1 MLRFMYSG
9 ISGMKVNQ
17 NKLDVVGNNIAN
29 VSTTAFKS
37 SSARFSDMLY
47 QNAGTASAPTSN
59 KGGTN
64 AKQVGL
70 GAQLSSINR
79 VMSQGNALSTGR
91 SLDVCL
97 DGEGYLIVGNGPID
111 YANGVGI
118 NSDQSLASGDM
129 IINYTRDGNM
139 TLDKDGNLLTADG
152 HRIMGYLLTATDKS
166 GNDTNPKSGESSIVT
181 TGTRGAATETAVAT
195 PGAGDAYYVD
205 ADGRVKAASEKLQP
219 LRIPDE
225 VYVPATTASSS
236 DDSSTTTSPASWQ
249 KVVSFS
255 IGKDGVITAVLANG
269 KKTAL
274 GQIATATFTNPEG
287 LTAIGGNFYET
298 SPNSGAEI
306 VRTPVN
312 VDVKKDGS
320 AESTVRDNSKAF
332 GDVIQG
338 CLEASNVDLTEQFT
352 DMITATRSFQAS
364 SKLIT
369 TGDEI
374 LQTITGLL
382 R

>member
-37 SSARFSDMLY
+37 SRAEFADMLY

-91 SLDVCL
+91 SLDVCI
-97 DGEGYLIVGNGPID
+97 DGEGYLIVGAGPLNYSEDGGVNID
-111 YANGVGI
+111 TDTQGI
-118 NSDQSLASGDM
+118 ASSSDM
-129 IINYTRDGNM
+129 TINYTRDGNL

-152 HRIMGYLLTATDKS
+152 HRVMGYLLTD
-166 GNDTNPKSGESSIVT
+166 SSI
-181 TGTRGAATETAVAT
+181 ED
-195 PGAGDAYYVD
+195 GDASIVQNEDGDTITVNYVN
-205 ADGRVKAASEKLQP
+205 ADSKLKAASQALYP
-219 LRIPDE
+219 LRIPDT
-225 VYVPATTASSS
+225 VSI
-236 DDSSTTTSPASWQ
+236 STTVGDDTTTTTQ
-249 KVVSFS
+249 KVASFT

-269 KKTAL
+269 QKTAL
-274 GQIATATFTNPEG
+274 GQVATATFTNPEG
-287 LTAIGGNFYET
+287 LTAIGGNFYEV
-298 SPNSGAEI
+298 SPNSGSTI
-306 VRTPVN
+306 IRSSVN
-312 VDVKKDGS
+312 ID
-320 AESTVRDNSKAF
+320 ESLDEGETSKDNSNAF

-352 DMITATRSFQAS
+352 DMISATRCFQAS

>member
-29 VSTTAFKS
+29 VSTTAFKG
-37 SSARFSDMLY
+37 SSARFADMLY
-47 QNAGTASAPTSN
+47 QNVGTATAPTSS

-79 VMSQGNALSTGR
+79 VMSQGNALATGR
-91 SLDVCL
+91 SLDACI
-97 DGEGYLIVGNGPID
+97 DGEGFYIVGVGPIN
-111 YANGVGI
+111 YQSGTKI
-118 NSDQSLASGDM
+118 TSSQSLGAGDM
-129 IINYTRDGNM
+129 KISYTRDGNF

-152 HRIMGYLLTATDKS
+152 HRVMGYLLTATKKGTGEQTSPAS
-166 GNDTNPKSGESSIVT
+166 GKSSIAIDTSEGQDV
-181 TGTRGAATETAVAT
+181 EPKLEV
-195 PGAGDAYYVD
+195 GDAVYVD
-205 ADGRVKAASEKLQP
+205 ADAVLKAVGDNSDGKTEGLQLQP
-219 LRIPDE
+219 LRIPE
-225 VYVPATTASSS
+225 KVYVPGGENSEKGTWQSV
-236 DDSSTTTSPASWQ
+236 TSFA
-249 KVVSFS
+249 

-274 GQIATATFTNPEG
+274 GQIATASFTNPEG
-287 LTAIGGNFYET
+287 LTALGGNFYEV
-298 SPNSGAEI
+298 SPNSGSEVI
-306 VRTPVN
+306 RTSVN
-312 VDVKKDGS
+312 IDNDKNGKAREDNLV
-320 AESTVRDNSKAF
+320 DNSKSQ
-332 GDVIQG
+332 GDIIQG

-352 DMITATRSFQAS
+352 DMISATRCFQAS

-374 LQTITGLL
+374 LQTITSLL

>member
-29 VSTTAFKS
+29 VSTTAFKGS
-37 SSARFSDMLY
+37 RAEFSDMLY
-47 QNAGTASAPTSN
+47 QNAGTATAPTSN

-91 SLDVCL
+91 SLDVCI
-97 DGEGYLIVGNGPID
+97 DGEGYIIVGSGTVD
-111 YANGVGI
+111 YPTGTGI
-118 NSDQSLASGDM
+118 NADDQSIASGDM
-129 IINYTRDGNM
+129 KINYTRDGNL

-152 HRIMGYLLTATDKS
+152 HRVMGYLLTATNKA
-166 GNDTNPKSGESSIVT
+166 GEDTNPVSGDSSLATAADT
-181 TGTRGAATETAVAT
+181 TAGVNI
-195 PGAGDAYYVD
+195 GDAVYVD
-205 ADGRVKAASEKLQP
+205 ADGRVKAAADKLQP
-219 LRIPDE
+219 LKIPDK
-225 VYVPATTASSS
+225 VYVPATTG
-236 DDSSTTTSPASWQ
+236 DTTSKASWQ
-249 KVVSFS
+249 KIASFS
-255 IGKDGVITAVLANG
+255 IGKDGIITGVLANG

-287 LTAIGGNFYET
+287 LTAVGGNLYET
-298 SPNSGAEI
+298 SPNSGTEL

-312 VDVKKDGS
+312 VDVKADGS
-320 AESTVRDNSKAF
+320 AETTLRDNSKAF
-332 GDVIQG
+332 GDTIQG

-352 DMITATRSFQAS
+352 DMISATRCFQAS

>member
-29 VSTTAFKS
+29 VSTTAFKA
-37 SSARFSDMLY
+37 SSARFADMLY
-47 QNAGTASAPTSN
+47 QNTGTATAPTSN

-91 SLDVCL
+91 SLDACI
-97 DGEGYLIVGNGPID
+97 DGEGFYIVGTGPNDYSADSTPLTDSMGTGNG
-111 YANGVGI
+111 NM
-118 NSDQSLASGDM
+118 S
-129 IINYTRDGNM
+129 INYTRDGNFS
-139 TLDKDGNLLTADG
+139 LDKDGNLLTADG
-152 HRIMGYLLTATDKS
+152 HRILGYLLTSYDIKTGAVK
-166 GNDTNPKSGESSIVT
+166 TNSAASSINTVT
-181 TGTRGAATETAVAT
+181 TNVSS
-195 PGAGDAYYVD
+195 D
-205 ADGRVKAASEKLQP
+205 ADVKPELAVGDCMFVDGDGLLKADVNELQP
-219 LRIPDE
+219 LKIPDS
-225 VYVPATTASSS
+225 VYCPADSADSTSKAEWHKIASF
-236 DDSSTTTSPASWQ
+236 T
-249 KVVSFS
+249 
-255 IGKDGVITAVLANG
+255 IGKDGVIMATLDNG
-269 KKTAL
+269 KKSAL

-287 LTAIGGNFYET
+287 LTAIGGNYYAT
-298 SPNSGAEI
+298 SPNSGAEV
-306 VRTPVN
+306 VRTSVN
-312 VDVKKDGS
+312 IDKDNNGKDVTTDKKD
-320 AESTVRDNSKAF
+320 NSQAF
-332 GDVIQG
+332 GDIIQG

-352 DMITATRSFQAS
+352 DMITATRCFQAS

-374 LQTITGLL
+374 LQTVTGLL

>member
-37 SSARFSDMLY
+37 SSARFTDMLY
-47 QNAGTASAPTSN
+47 QNAGTATAPTSN

-91 SLDVCL
+91 SLDSCI
-97 DGEGYLIVGNGPID
+97 DGEGYYIVGNGPVD
-111 YANGVGI
+111 YANGTKITSSQNLG
-118 NSDQSLASGDM
+118 AGDM
-129 IINYTRDGNM
+129 QITYTRDGNF

-152 HRIMGYLLTATDKS
+152 HRVMGYLLTATKKGTGEATVPAS
-166 GNDTNPKSGESSIVT
+166 GASSI
-181 TGTRGAATETAVAT
+181 AKDATVGQDVEPKLV
-195 PGAGDAYYVD
+195 AGDAVYVD
-205 ADGRVKAASEKLQP
+205 ADAVLKAVGDADDGKTENLALQP
-219 LRIPDE
+219 LKIPQK
-225 VYVPATTASSS
+225 VYVPGETESAKGTWQTV
-236 DDSSTTTSPASWQ
+236 TS
-249 KVVSFS
+249 FTF
-255 IGKDGVITAVLANG
+255 GKDGVITAVLANG

-287 LTAIGGNFYET
+287 LTALGGNFYEV
-298 SPNSGAEI
+298 SPNSGTEL
-306 VRTPVN
+306 VRTSVN
-312 VDVKKDGS
+312 IDNDKKGV
-320 AESTVRDNSKAF
+320 ARTENLVDNSKSY
-332 GDVIQG
+332 GDTIQG

-352 DMITATRSFQAS
+352 DMISATRCFQAS